1 MTLPID
7 RRARGG
13 WTFEARVQD
22 PYQTLGVSQGA
33 GADEIKSAY
42 RRLAKHYH
50 PDTAGSDP
58 KVAERFHAVRA
69 AYEHLQRN
77 ENGTAHSSSDTRR
90 PNENTGRPA
99 SPKKP
104 SRSSSKTQPGSETG
118 SSSGSAFS
126 DSLSGL
132 AGKASGAVGDLG
144 RSFFRTRGGDVT
156 MDLEVTFME
165 ACIGGSREIRLP
177 TGRKVDVHIP
187 AGVQEG
193 QQIRLKGQGDSGF
206 SGGDAGDAY
215 LIAHLTPH
223 DYFRRE
229 GLDIFTDVPISLT
242 EAVQGAKISIPTIHG
257 AVSIVVPANSNSG
270 NKLRLKG
277 KGIAKR
283 FSATSASESSTGQNQ
298 GESHLWAGD
307 HFVTLMVKLPD
318 AEDPSLRRF
327 VAGWRA
333 GRAHNPRK
341 T

>member
-1 MTLPID
+1 MH
-7 RRARGG
+7 
-13 WTFEARVQD
+13 D

-50 PDTAGSDP
+50 PDRAGSDP
-58 KVAERFHAVRA
+58 KIAERFHAVRA
-69 AYEHLQRN
+69 AYEQLQRY
-77 ENGTAHSSSDTRR
+77 ESIAAEKRTASTPHTSSQTPSQPT
-90 PNENTGRPA
+90 PKPKPA
-99 SPKKP
+99 ANAP
-104 SRSSSKTQPGSETG
+104 
-118 SSSGSAFS
+118 SSGGAAFG
-126 DSLSGL
+126 DTLSGF
-132 AGKASGAVGDLG
+132 AGKATGAVGELG

-156 MDLEVTFME
+156 MDLDVSFME

-193 QQIRLKGQGDSGF
+193 QQIRLKGQGEGGF
-206 SGGDAGDAY
+206 SGGESGDAY
-215 LIAHLTPH
+215 LITHLATH
-223 DYFRRE
+223 DHFRRE
-229 GLDIFTDVPISLT
+229 GLDIFTDVPISLS
-242 EAVQGAKISIPTIHG
+242 EAVQGAKISIPTVHG
-257 AVSIVVPANSNSG
+257 AVSIVVPAHSNSG

-283 FSATSASESSTGQNQ
+283 FSTTSASESSRGQNQ
-298 GESHLWAGD
+298 GESNLWAGD

-318 AEDPSLRRF
+318 EEDLSLRRF

-341 T
+341 P

>member
-1 MTLPID
+1 M
-7 RRARGG
+7 
-13 WTFEARVQD
+13 QD

-50 PDTAGSDP
+50 PDRAGSDP
-58 KVAERFHAVRA
+58 KIAERFHAVRA
-69 AYEHLQRN
+69 AYELLQRAEN
-77 ENGTAHSSSDTRR
+77 EVRAQGA
-90 PNENTGRPA
+90 A
-99 SPKKP
+99 STSTKKP
-104 SRSSSKTQPGSETG
+104 SRPSAKPKQASQAPPSETTT
-118 SSSGSAFS
+118 FS
-126 DSLSGL
+126 DTLSGF
-132 AGKASGAVGDLG
+132 AGRASGAVGDLG
-144 RSFFRTRGGDVT
+144 RSFFRTRGSDVT
-156 MDLEVTFME
+156 MDLEVPFME

-193 QQIRLKGQGDSGF
+193 QQIRLKRQGESGF
-206 SGGDAGDAY
+206 SGGEPGDAY
-215 LIAHLTPH
+215 LIAHLTTH
-223 DYFRRE
+223 DHFRRE

-257 AVSIVVPANSNSG
+257 AVSIVVPAHSNSG

-283 FSATSASESSTGQNQ
+283 FSATSASESLGGQNQ
-298 GESHLWAGD
+298 AESHLWAGD

-318 AEDPSLRRF
+318 EDDLSLRRF

>member
-1 MTLPID
+1 MAAHDGL
-7 RRARGG
+7 
-13 WTFEARVQD
+13 TFEASVHD

-50 PDTAGSDP
+50 PDRAGSDP
-58 KVAERFHAVRA
+58 KIAERFHAVRA
-69 AYEHLQRN
+69 AYEQLQRYESVAR
-77 ENGTAHSSSDTRR
+77 ENGTPTPS
-90 PNENTGRPA
+90 PA
-99 SPKKP
+99 SPQKP
-104 SRSSSKTQPGSETG
+104 SRPSPKSKPADEAAP
-118 SSSGSAFS
+118 SGSTAFG
-126 DSLSGL
+126 DTLSGL
-132 AGKASGAVGDLG
+132 AGKASGVVGELG

-156 MDLEVTFME
+156 MDLDVSFME

-177 TGRKVDVHIP
+177 TGRKVDVQIP

-193 QQIRLKGQGDSGF
+193 QQIRLKSQGESGF
-206 SGGDAGDAY
+206 SGGEPGDAY
-215 LIAHLTPH
+215 LIAHLATH
-223 DYFRRE
+223 EYFRRE

-257 AVSIVVPANSNSG
+257 AVSIVVPAHSNSG

-283 FSATSASESSTGQNQ
+283 FSATSASESAQGQNQ
-298 GESHLWAGD
+298 AESHLWAGD

-318 AEDPSLRRF
+318 EEDLSLRRF